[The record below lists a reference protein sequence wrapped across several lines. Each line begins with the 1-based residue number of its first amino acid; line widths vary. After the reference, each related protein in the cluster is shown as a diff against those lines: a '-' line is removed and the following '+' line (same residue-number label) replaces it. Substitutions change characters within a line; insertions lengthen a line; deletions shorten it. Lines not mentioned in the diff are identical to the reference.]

1 MRLLEY
7 VTVIFRRGH
16 RHWQGARFTE
26 ATGPWRYDG
35 NIPRWFSSRRIAS
48 SLRYVFTLGIDY
60 GTNSVRALVVRC
72 ADGAELG
79 SAIYNYPSGHQGV
92 LLDSEDH
99 NLARQHPGDYLLGL
113 EASVKGA
120 LAAARKRRG
129 FSADKIIGI
138 GVDSTGSSPIPV
150 DAANRPLALDPKWRK
165 NLHAQCWLWKDHT
178 SVAEASQLTELA
190 ARHRPQYIAKCGNA
204 YSSEWFWSK
213 ILHCRRVAP
222 AVFAAAHS
230 WVELADWIPSVLAG
244 VTQPERIIRG
254 VCCAGHKALYSDA
267 WGGLPD
273 KEFLAM
279 LDPELAA
286 LRDRLYARAHD
297 ATVAAGKLCH
307 EWSDKLGLK
316 PDIPIA
322 IGEMDVHYGA
332 IGCGVAEGVLVKV
345 IGTSTCD
352 CGVVS
357 ADQTVRDIP
366 GICGIVKGAI
376 LPGFYGIEA
385 GQSAVGDIFK
395 WWVEVVCDGDGALHE
410 KLAREVARQRPG
422 QSGLIALDWNNGNR
436 TILVDPL
443 LTGLLLGQTLYTTQ
457 AEIYRALIEAT
468 AFGARAILE
477 RIKEYE
483 VPVTRIV
490 CAGGIARKD
499 PMLMQIYADITGCT
513 MQVSGSSQACALG
526 SAISA
531 AVLAGAHP
539 GFSAAQRAMTC
550 VQPKS
555 YRPIPAN
562 RKVYDDLYRLYR
574 KVHDAFGGVDKS
586 ADLSRVMKDLLVIKH
601 AARR

>member
-1 MRLLEY
+1 M
-7 VTVIFRRGH
+7 
-16 RHWQGARFTE
+16 
-26 ATGPWRYDG
+26 
-35 NIPRWFSSRRIAS
+35 
-48 SLRYVFTLGIDY
+48 FTLGIDY

-79 SAIYNYPSGHQGV
+79 SAVFNYPSGHQGV
-92 LLDSEDH
+92 LLDPKDH

-113 EASVKGA
+113 EQSVKGA
-120 LAAARKRRG
+120 LSAAAKKRG
-129 FSADKIIGI
+129 FSADKVIGI
-138 GVDSTGSSPIPV
+138 GVDTTGSSPIPV
-150 DAANRPLALDPKWRK
+150 DATNRPLALNQKWKK

-178 SVAEASQLTELA
+178 SATEAAQITELA
-190 ARHRPQYIAKCGNA
+190 ALHRPQYIAKCGNT

-222 AVFAAAHS
+222 EVFDAAHS

-244 VTQPERIIRG
+244 VQQPERVTRG
-254 VCCAGHKALYSDA
+254 VCCAGHKALYSDE

-273 KEFLAM
+273 KEFLAL
-279 LDPELAA
+279 LDPKLAG
-286 LRDRLYARAHD
+286 LRGRLYDKAHD
-297 ATVAAGKLCH
+297 ATVPAGKLSY
-307 EWSDKLGLK
+307 EWAEKLGLR
-316 PDIPIA
+316 PNLPIA

-357 ADQTVRDIP
+357 ADQTIRDIP

-395 WWVEVVCDGDGALHE
+395 WWVEVVCEGDGALH
-410 KLAREVARQRPG
+410 ARLTHEAARQKPG
-422 QSGLIALDWNNGNR
+422 QSGLLALDWNNGNR

-443 LTGLLLGQTLYTTQ
+443 LTGALVGQTLYTTK

-477 RIKEYE
+477 RIKEYD
-483 VPVTRIV
+483 VPVHRIV
-490 CAGGIARKD
+490 CAGGIAEKN

-526 SAISA
+526 SALSA
-531 AVLAGAHP
+531 AVLAGAHKSFP
-539 GFSAAQRAMTC
+539 AAQKAMTH
-550 VQPKS
+550 VLPKS
-555 YRPIPAN
+555 YRPIAAHQ
-562 RKVYDDLYRLYR
+562 KVYDDLYRLYR
-574 KVHDAFGGVDKS
+574 KMHDAFGGSDKA
-586 ADLSRVMKDLLVIKH
+586 ADLSRVMKDLLVIKYS
-601 AARR
+601 ARR